1 MRVHG
6 ESVVCAPYPLPINL
20 LTMANLH
27 NDHDQFVGR
36 NLIDNSVIAHAD
48 SIEGLLRMELPS
60 THREGIFRKTINAPS

>member
-1 MRVHG
+1 
-6 ESVVCAPYPLPINL
+6 
-20 LTMANLH
+20 MANLH